1 MHTLQQLKN
10 GELKGV
16 KELRLSE
23 GLTEFPTEIFDLAD
37 SLELLDLSGN
47 KLHSLPAEFCKL
59 SKLKIA
65 FFSDNLF
72 TEFPKE
78 MAACK
83 ELEMIGFKSNQIT
96 TVSEGVFPEKLRWLI
111 LTNNQIQSI
120 PKSIGKCYRLQK
132 VAFAGN
138 CLTELPAEMAQCKN
152 LELLRTSANQLNE
165 FPSWL
170 LSLPKLTWLAVSG
183 NTYNSKHTIH
193 NTLPKIHWSD
203 LELHNVLGTGASG
216 IISKAKWITAGKE
229 VAVKVFKG
237 EVTSDGLPHDEML
250 ACIEAG
256 NHDNLVKVIGQLAN
270 HPDGKE
276 GLVLELIPNEYSNLG
291 LPPSF
296 VTCTRDT
303 FKDGTQFSLT
313 TILNTAKGVASAMK
327 QLHER
332 CIMHGDLY
340 AHNILI
346 DQHANP
352 LLGDFGAA
360 TIYDEKNEQ
369 TLLFEKLDVRAF
381 GCLLDDMLQQIVNE
395 DKSGERF
402 KAISL
407 IREECMT
414 ERIEL
419 RPDFEELDKRL
430 QQL

>member
-1 MHTLQQLKN
+1 MHTLQQLKS
-10 GELKGV
+10 GKLKGV

-23 GLTEFPTEIFDLAD
+23 GLTEFPSEIFDLAD

-47 KLHSLPAEFCKL
+47 KLHSLPADFCRL
-59 SKLKIA
+59 GKLKIA

-138 CLTELPAEMAQCKN
+138 CLTELPVEMAQCKN
-152 LELLRTSANQLNE
+152 LELLRISANQLSE
-165 FPSWL
+165 FPNWL

-183 NTYNSKHTIH
+183 NSYNSKHTIH

-203 LELHNVLGTGASG
+203 LEIHNVLGAGASG
-216 IISKAKWITAGKE
+216 IISKAKWITANKE

-276 GLVLELIPNEYSNLG
+276 GLVLELIPNDYSNLG

-303 FKDGTQFSLT
+303 FKEGAQFSLT
-313 TILNTAKGVASAMK
+313 TILNTAKGVSSAMK

-346 DQHANP
+346 DQQANS

-381 GCLLDDMLQQIVNE
+381 GCLLDDILQHVVNE
-395 DKSGERF
+395 DKTGERF
-402 KAISL
+402 NAISL
-407 IREECMT
+407 IRDECMM

-430 QQL
+430 Q